1 MNVVEPLFRDYN
13 EKDLVRSQ
21 ESKPHI
27 QGGFFAAYIKIINK
41 CRRTGCLGD

>member
-27 QGGFFAAYIKIINK
+27 QGVFFCSLY
-41 CRRTGCLGD
+41 